1 MENLFLIIMV
11 FVLWSAGEGGAMLAA
26 CLLVIP
32 NDPSP
37 TSMGYTITKFL
48 PGFFSSYRTHVHMGS
63 DHWVALSVTPSKS
76 FLKPCEDL
84 VKTVNVVNVVKI

>member
-26 CLLVIP
+26 CLLIP

-48 PGFFSSYRTHVHMGS
+48 PGFFSSFSY
-63 DHWVALSVTPSKS
+63 TPRKTMYQKMISQDREAS
-76 FLKPCEDL
+76 FSY
-84 VKTVNVVNVVKI
+84 